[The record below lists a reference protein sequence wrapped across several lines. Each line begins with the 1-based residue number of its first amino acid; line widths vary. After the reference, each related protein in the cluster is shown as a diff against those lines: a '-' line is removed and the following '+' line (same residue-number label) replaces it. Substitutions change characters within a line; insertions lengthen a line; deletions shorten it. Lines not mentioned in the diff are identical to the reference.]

1 LTHQLFTI
9 TGTRGPQLLPQLFG
23 LIVHRQTV
31 LLSCHACRLGDEMQ
45 VQLLVD
51 LPDDAG
57 AELLHRR
64 LDRIVDVV
72 KTVHSP
78 APASHQLRAVL
89 VRVDCDAHTR
99 GQVTDIARAFR
110 AEILEIGPF
119 SMTLSFSGAPSRVT
133 ELLGVLDQFG
143 VRELVDSG
151 TIALRRGAQSPGVR
165 TLRRAACM

>member
-72 KTVHSP
+72 KTVHSLRLP
-78 APASHQLRAVL
+78 VISFAPCWCVSTA
-89 VRVDCDAHTR
+89 
-99 GQVTDIARAFR
+99 
-110 AEILEIGPF
+110 
-119 SMTLSFSGAPSRVT
+119 TLT
-133 ELLGVLDQFG
+133 
-143 VRELVDSG
+143 
-151 TIALRRGAQSPGVR
+151 
-165 TLRRAACM
+165 RAARSPTSPARFERKSLRSGPSA